1 MTIVCGKTEL
11 PTDIRKEN
19 QMLQIPKRFV
29 FFHRANWYLNLSVLC
44 HLNMFLGKMKKKT
57 CLIVFIN
64 VFRRNYNVFNS
75 VH

>member
-1 MTIVCGKTEL
+1 MTIFCGKTEL

-29 FFHRANWYLNLSVLC
+29 FFHRVNWYLNLSV
-44 HLNMFLGKMKKKT
+44 FLSSEYVFRQNEKTT

-64 VFRRNYNVFNS
+64 VFRRN
-75 VH
+75 